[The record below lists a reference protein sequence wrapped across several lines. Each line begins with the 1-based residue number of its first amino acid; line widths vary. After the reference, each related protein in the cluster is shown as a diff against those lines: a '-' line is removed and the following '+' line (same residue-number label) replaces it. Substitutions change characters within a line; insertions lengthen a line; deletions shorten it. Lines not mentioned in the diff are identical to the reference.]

1 MITQQG
7 DMWETQNFGKL
18 VLEQAKSDELL
29 SEDILILYSK
39 INEFQKLK
47 IKLCD
52 EWMKSNSI
60 KNHGFDQ
67 FVRHVTEATSQN
79 WLPVLL

>member
-7 DMWETQNFGKL
+7 DMLETQNFGKL

-39 INEFQKLK
+39 INEFQSLK
-47 IKLCD
+47 IKLC
-52 EWMKSNSI
+52 E
-60 KNHGFDQ
+60 
-67 FVRHVTEATSQN
+67 T
-79 WLPVLL
+79 